1 MNRKK
6 GLIYA
11 GLAATFTVFALA
23 RFPVALA
30 ADWLIPQKINL
41 AGSEGSLWQ
50 GRASALGLD
59 GMAVQQDIAWKFRPG
74 DLARGQLAWD
84 VSGKFA
90 GDSSKLVLSVSPV
103 SVELRDVQLALPL
116 EPLLNL
122 DAKLKS
128 LRLGGMVKLRSASFS
143 PLRPSQA
150 SVLLEN
156 VFSALVPKLGSLGTA
171 EINLASQ
178 ADRTAQWTV
187 RPIEGG
193 MAISGNGGL
202 DLKRGSASG
211 TLTLK
216 PDEKLAGNLK
226 PVLSLLQEGPAG
238 EYSLTLPGG

>member
-156 VFSALVPKLGSLGTA
+156 VFSALAGWVILGQKLTARELLGCA
-171 EINLASQ
+171 LVFIAIISSQ
-178 ADRTAQWTV
+178 LPWRKWFGKQAVAQEALPETV
-187 RPIEGG
+187 VQTD
-193 MAISGNGGL
+193 A
-202 DLKRGSASG
+202 
-211 TLTLK
+211 
-216 PDEKLAGNLK
+216 
-226 PVLSLLQEGPAG
+226 
-238 EYSLTLPGG
+238 